1 MWSCNSKD
9 IRIYKDKMAADTE
22 QEKNCAVS
30 AAFALLFA
38 DESPIIKIIDR
49 QISNKEVRTW
59 GAI

>member
-1 MWSCNSKD
+1 MWSCNS
-9 IRIYKDKMAADTE
+9 KDKMAADTE
-22 QEKNCAVS
+22 QKRNCAVS

-49 QISNKEVRTW
+49 QISNREVRTW